1 MSDVKIKNIVILA
14 VAVIM
19 MAVLIVRYNQLNDP
33 DIRYDISDQEA
44 HYGEY
49 IEENNIGYHI
59 YEPEVKKLYS
69 EEYKQDVYR
78 YKIPFDLENVTDDE
92 PFDLEDFVSGIS
104 ILSGGEKWQGNIS
117 LSGKRSS
124 WIVGGNEKVKGNIVI
139 NVIPSENI
147 SKNLYDKYE
156 FYYVTREP
164 DVAFKTRFM

>member
-1 MSDVKIKNIVILA
+1 MRDVKTKNIIVLA

-19 MAVLIVRYNQLNDP
+19 LAVLIVRYDKLNDP

-59 YEPEVKKLYS
+59 YEPEVTKLYS
-69 EEYKQDVYR
+69 DEYKQNVYR

-104 ILSGGEKWQGNIS
+104 ILSGGEKWQGNIR
-117 LSGKRSS
+117 LSDERSS
-124 WIVGGNEKVKGNIVI
+124 LIVDGNEKVKGYMVI

-156 FYYVTREP
+156 LYYVTREA